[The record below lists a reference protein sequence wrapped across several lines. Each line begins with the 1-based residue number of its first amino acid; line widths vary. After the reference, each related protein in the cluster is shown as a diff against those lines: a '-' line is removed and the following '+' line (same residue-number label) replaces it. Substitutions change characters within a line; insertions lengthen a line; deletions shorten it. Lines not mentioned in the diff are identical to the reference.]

1 MQNTTL
7 ISDEIYVSNKRQSER
22 NIYFFHSV
30 IISIPPWEICQHPHM
45 ASANKRQKYRLMI
58 CGHFGYKSCFFLV
71 TLRNH
76 ITGKGQ
82 DFVTQNRCFK
92 FNKIYCLYHT
102 NDKSML
108 VDTANHICIWLGVFK
123 VFFISVGIAL
133 QGQLMKYKIVHFQSI
148 KYFHTS
154 LQSHPFINI
163 FVVVGLEK

>member
-45 ASANKRQKYRLMI
+45 ASANKRQKYQLMI

-92 FNKIYCLYHT
+92 FNKIYRLYHT
-102 NDKSML
+102 NDESML

-123 VFFISVGIAL
+123 IFLSVWELHYKANL
-133 QGQLMKYKIVHFQSI
+133 RKNKIVHFHKHQIFS
-148 KYFHTS
+148 
-154 LQSHPFINI
+154 NI
-163 FVVVGLEK
+163 FAITPFYK